1 MGTKKILIVDD
12 DKDLVRGLIFRLKA
26 NGYETVWAFDG
37 YTAMS
42 MAQKEKPDLI
52 ILDLGLPVGDGFS
65 VMERLENVA
74 SLALTPVIVLTARDK
89 QINKERA
96 MKAGAVAFFQK
107 PADNETLLAAIKKEF
122 RKSDQ
127 PMEENI

>member
-12 DKDLVRGLIFRLKA
+12 DKDLVRGLMFRLMA
-26 NGYETVWAFDG
+26 NGYETAWAFDG

-52 ILDLGLPVGDGFS
+52 ILDLGLPVGDGFTVMKRLKS
-65 VMERLENVA
+65 VS
-74 SLALTPVIVLTARDK
+74 SLALTPVIVLTARDI

-96 MKAGAVAFFQK
+96 LQDGAVAFFQK
-107 PADNETLLAAIKKEF
+107 PADNDRLLAAIQKEF

-127 PMEENI
+127 QMEEIV